1 VSLIAKFTAGG
12 LVVFYAGLRVAKFVA
27 AARPAVALL
36 VGCAWIKT
44 GCAMDAW

>member
-1 VSLIAKFTAGG
+1 LA
-12 LVVFYAGLRVAKFVA
+12 VFYAGLRVAKFVVA